1 MKDFFLFLIVA
12 FHVVDDVLPYLDL
25 EINYNDDEKIDTSR
39 DLYINNA
46 GVLLF
51 ITLSTFLILKYKY
64 YIHHVL
70 SIIIIIILSLII
82 DLVLENYTH
91 SNTFSLIGSI
101 GFIIADGLL
110 YTYLK
115 CNNI

>member
-1 MKDFFLFLIVA
+1 
-12 FHVVDDVLPYLDL
+12 
-25 EINYNDDEKIDTSR
+25 
-39 DLYINNA
+39 
-46 GVLLF
+46 
-51 ITLSTFLILKYKY
+51 LILKYKY

-101 GFIIADGLL
+101 GFIIADGLQ

-115 CNNI
+115 YLIENKYYFFLDVFYYNRI

>member
-1 MKDFFLFLIVA
+1 M
-12 FHVVDDVLPYLDL
+12 
-25 EINYNDDEKIDTSR
+25 
-39 DLYINNA
+39 
-46 GVLLF
+46 
-51 ITLSTFLILKYKY
+51 ILKYKY

-101 GFIIADGLL
+101 GFIIADGLQ

-115 CNNI
+115 YLIENKYYFFLDVFYYNRI

>member
-1 MKDFFLFLIVA
+1 M
-12 FHVVDDVLPYLDL
+12 
-25 EINYNDDEKIDTSR
+25 
-39 DLYINNA
+39 
-46 GVLLF
+46 
-51 ITLSTFLILKYKY
+51 ILKYKY

-115 CNNI
+115 YLIENKYYFFLDVFYYNRI